1 MHADRITAF
10 FLGTD
15 ADTVDR
21 LQPLLQQAVP
31 EVNVIACRQ
40 AGEAVD
46 APCRPPEI
54 LVLGECSPEDREAA
68 EAAVDE
74 DGLPRWALFDLQTT
88 REMDETCVRL
98 SLDDS
103 SDGVGR
109 ILRTALE
116 AHRLRRQNLQMASD
130 FRSVSRRMC
139 HDLRT
144 PLSCIQTVL
153 SVLEMSGGTNPLPPT
168 LVESASTS
176 TQELARMIDQLA
188 MLGRTWG
195 APSTNGS
202 INVQETFEE
211 ASRSIARRFS
221 IDALAIEG
229 APVLPHASG
238 VLIWVEYIWET
249 YLAYAHQQ
257 LPAGEQIKVSAQI
270 QDDGLHQYTVV
281 IPGAAHVASEL
292 SRAYLPF
299 HLLADQRGRGR
310 VDFALVQRFSRL
322 MGGTCGADVKGEAV
336 RLHFSLPA

>member
-15 ADTVDR
+15 ADTVER
-21 LQPLLQQAVP
+21 LQPLLQQACP
-31 EVNVIACRQ
+31 SADLIACDR
-40 AGEAVD
+40 AGQAVD
-46 APCRPPEI
+46 AARRPPEI
-54 LVLGECSPEDREAA
+54 LILGNCSAEDREAA

-74 DGLPRWALFDLQTT
+74 DGLPRWALFDL
-88 REMDETCVRL
+88 RPYGDMDESCVRL

-103 SDGVGR
+103 SDTIGR
-109 ILRTALE
+109 ILKVGLE
-116 AHRLRRQNLQMASD
+116 SHRLRRQNLQMTSD

-153 SVLEMSGGTNPLPPT
+153 SVLEMGGGAGPLPPT

-195 APSTNGS
+195 APSANAS
-202 INVQETFEE
+202 VNVQETFEE

-221 IDALAIEG
+221 VDAVAIH
-229 APVLPHASG
+229 AASSFPAASG

-249 YLAYAHQQ
+249 YLAYAYQQ
-257 LPAGEQIKVSAQI
+257 LPEGEQIEVSSEETNA
-270 QDDGLHQYTVV
+270 GHKRFTVT
-281 IPGAAHVASEL
+281 IPGAAGVASEL
-292 SRAYLPF
+292 SRAFLPF

-310 VDFALVQRFSRL
+310 VDFALVQRFTRL
-322 MGGTCGADVKGEAV
+322 MGGTCGAEVEGSAA
-336 RLHFSLPA
+336 RLYFSLPA